1 MVKFCVKKVEER
13 TGFVRGLS
21 MEDRKN
27 LAGRKPT
34 GPRTTVGKLRS
45 RTNALKHG
53 LYARNVLSAEM
64 RKARQRYQRRLT
76 RLFRPTDPSS
86 RYLIEE
92 LAADLE
98 TADRLRALEI
108 QITADFEH
116 QSRIQ
121 RLLDH
126 FRPSTFPQV
135 TAAGTGCLL
144 DRVDDPDTA
153 EEIVRQLDK
162 LIASLASTREVGPAS
177 GHVSVTKIFG
187 CPPSYPAA
195 QRIYEL
201 VQSLRFA
208 KLEKEKAQGPDQER
222 TRGVEELL
230 RLLGAERD
238 RVAELYGLLVQRT
251 QVGWRSGWKWK
262 IGSSW
267 CAGALTGCGVKL

>member
-1 MVKFCVKKVEER
+1 MPHLRTQPVSMVKFCVKKVEER

-27 LAGRKPT
+27 LAARKPT

-64 RKARQRYQRRLT
+64 RKARQRYQRRPT

-153 EEIVRQLDK
+153 EEQDVFDVFLDR
-162 LIASLASTREVGPAS
+162 ADADRENAGDVA
-177 GHVSVTKIFG
+177 V
-187 CPPSYPAA
+187 
-195 QRIYEL
+195 
-201 VQSLRFA
+201 RFA
-208 KLEKEKAQGPDQER
+208 TADPAENFCASA
-222 TRGVEELL
+222 RGVL
-230 RLLGAERD
+230 
-238 RVAELYGLLVQRT
+238 
-251 QVGWRSGWKWK
+251 
-262 IGSSW
+262 
-267 CAGALTGCGVKL
+267 